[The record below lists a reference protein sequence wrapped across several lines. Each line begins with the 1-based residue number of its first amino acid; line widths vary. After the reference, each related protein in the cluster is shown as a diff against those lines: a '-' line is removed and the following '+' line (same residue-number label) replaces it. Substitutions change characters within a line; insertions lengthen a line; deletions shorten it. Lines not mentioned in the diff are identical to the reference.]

1 MNNKYNVHVMNAD
14 SKKFLK
20 LELEL
25 LNKIQNGENLT
36 QRIISK
42 ELNVALGM
50 ANTLIKRLVKK
61 GFLKLK
67 QAPMKRY
74 LYYLTPKGMLEK
86 TKLTREYL
94 ESSLQFYS
102 NSRKEYESLFQKI
115 NAKNYEYI
123 ILAGSSE
130 LAEIAILAGVNSGII
145 VNYVYS
151 PNYKKKSFSGVKI
164 IKNLNKKK
172 FNHLNTCFLLTEL
185 ERPIDT
191 FEYLKSYKIYKPKF
205 LMMDSR

>member
-1 MNNKYNVHVMNAD
+1 MNYEYNVQVMNTD
-14 SKKFLK
+14 SKKILR

-36 QRIISK
+36 QRIISR

-67 QAPMKRY
+67 LAPMKRY

-102 NSRKEYESLFQKI
+102 NSRKEYESLFKKI
-115 NAKNYEYI
+115 NEKNYQYI
-123 ILAGSSE
+123 VLAGSSE
-130 LAEIAILAGVNSGII
+130 LAEIAILAAVNSGIN

-151 PNYKKKSFSGVKI
+151 PSYKKKSFSGIRI
-164 IKNLNKKK
+164 INNINKKK
-172 FNHLNTCFLLTEL
+172 FNHLNTCFFLTEL
-185 ERPIDT
+185 EKPKET

-205 LMMDSR
+205 LMMDSK